1 MPHADQLTDLALRR
15 DGVTPPSWLT
25 GDTEY
30 QKAAVIAAM
39 AWHSIKPAEDPELT
53 AADLAFREEC
63 IGIVESLM
71 RGNEPD
77 DRPFSQAAFRVWKE
91 VSGPPPTTISKE
103 IDHAG

>member
-1 MPHADQLTDLALRR
+1 MPHTDQLADIAHRR
-15 DGVTPPSWLT
+15 DGQVPPSWLT
-25 GDTEY
+25 GDTDY

-39 AWHSIKPAEDPELT
+39 AWHTIKAAEDPELPH
-53 AADLAFREEC
+53 ADLSFREEC
-63 IGIVESLM
+63 IGVVESIM

-103 IDHAG
+103 TDHAG

>member
-1 MPHADQLTDLALRR
+1 MPHADQLSAMARR
-15 DGVTPPSWLT
+15 YDGLIPPTWLS

-39 AWHSIKPAEDPELT
+39 AHHTVKAPTDPELT
-53 AADLAFREEC
+53 DADLSFREEC

-77 DRPFSQAAFRVWKE
+77 SRPFAQAAFRMWKE
-91 VSGPPPTTISKE
+91 VSGPPPTTLSKE
-103 IDHAG
+103 TNHAG